1 MNDKTMWKQ
10 CSMSSDNLRKLLKE
24 YKTAPKQFQATSYW
38 SAYEKDILDIASNIN
53 FENFRSGNYPK
64 LATFGFSD
72 GIYNKRL
79 TLWKKLLL
87 KLFNIKERHT
97 TPYSLQAADIHDM
110 AYHFSNIVG
119 ENCNAKTLSGIS
131 ASSYGNPTGLFQVND
146 QHYTIPFLS
155 YYVRYCFAHKHM
167 SFKGNE
173 ILVELGS
180 GSGFNVEVLKKLYP
194 EMTIICFDLPAQ
206 VYLCENYISG
216 ALGEENI
223 VTTEKTLDWSDLSLI
238 EKGKVHFLPNW
249 MMPLLK
255 DFKFD
260 IFWNAA
266 SFGEMEPSIVENY
279 LSYIRGNAKWI
290 YLLQMKS
297 GQKTTGKA
305 HVKKKISLNDYTNML
320 DDYTLIETQDA
331 YSSISKLGGNYFEG
345 VWKL

>member
-1 MNDKTMWKQ
+1 MN
-10 CSMSSDNLRKLLKE
+10 SDNLHKLLKE
-24 YKTAPKQFQATSYW
+24 YRAAPEQFQATSYW
-38 SAYEKDILDIASNIN
+38 SAYEKDIIGIASNIN
-53 FENFRSGNYPK
+53 FENFRSGKHPK

-72 GIYNKRL
+72 GVYNKRF

-87 KLFNIKERHT
+87 KLFNIKERHI
-97 TPYSLQAADIHDM
+97 TPYSLQAADIHNM
-110 AYHFSNIVG
+110 AYHYSSILS
-119 ENCNAKTLSGIS
+119 ENCHAKSLNSIS
-131 ASSYGNPTGLFQVND
+131 TSSYGKPPGLFQVDDN
-146 QHYTIPFLS
+146 QYSIQFLN
-155 YYVRYCFAHKHM
+155 YYVRYCFAHKHI

-173 ILVELGS
+173 TLVELGS
-180 GSGFNVEVLKKLYP
+180 GSGLNVEVLKKLYP
-194 EMTIICFDLPAQ
+194 EMTILCFDLPAQ

-216 ALGEENI
+216 VLGQENVI
-223 VTTEKTLDWSDLSLI
+223 TTEKTLNWTDLSLI

-290 YLLQMKS
+290 YLLQMKH

-305 HVKKKISLNDYTNML
+305 HVKKKISLDDYTNML
-320 DDYTLIETQDA
+320 NDYALVESQTA
-331 YSSISKLGGNYFEG
+331 YSSVSKIGGNYFEG
-345 VWKL
+345 IWKS